1 MRIFFNE
8 LYKYEYF
15 LGNGVGDLN
24 IKAECNLLIQTC
36 SIQDYWRYDSTVHST
51 PKEVVNWD
59 LPSGDFEIT
68 AYIERGTGGGYL
80 HIGTSSTS
88 DRVLFGHAGSNDT
101 FYLYCGTNS
110 QQNGNGNNVD
120 HTLKVINGVA
130 YYTVDGNTISQT
142 APVGLTHK
150 LYQFAPWGNSKISN
164 IRIKQL

>member
-1 MRIFFNE
+1 M
-8 LYKYEYF
+8 
-15 LGNGVGDLN
+15 GNGVGDLN
-24 IKAECNLLIQTC
+24 IKAECRLLIQTC

-51 PKEVVNWD
+51 PNEVVNWD
-59 LPSGDFEIT
+59 LPAGDFEIT

-150 LYQFAPWGNSKISN
+150 LYQFALFITAPSFTCGLLLS
-164 IRIKQL
+164 LVFFL